1 MSANWD
7 AGLAACISA
16 LGTSVRAWA
25 KRIAVLAAPDIEPW
39 HTGKS
44 ELLSAGASPTRASA
58 APADTRPTGSKLN
71 LTPEV
76 IGAERKV
83 TAARPAAQAQA
94 NRTRLAKDA
103 FMMPLQMPG
112 DGAHPSTLPEANL
125 PFMTLQWRG
134 GADCFVHRS
143 GLHLSCRSFPC
154 AWWVDARGKLLS
166 SASGTIGVR
175 RRRI

>member
-1 MSANWD
+1 
-7 AGLAACISA
+7 

-44 ELLSAGASPTRASA
+44 ELLGAGATPTRASA
-58 APADTRPTGSKLN
+58 APADTRPTGSKLK
-71 LTPEV
+71 LTPEA

-83 TAARPAAQAQA
+83 TTVRPAAQAQA
-94 NRTRLAKDA
+94 NCTRLAKDA
-103 FMMPLQMPG
+103 FMIPLQMSG
-112 DGAHPSTLPEANL
+112 DGAQPSALPEANL
-125 PFMTLQWRG
+125 PFMTLQWCG
-134 GADCFVHRS
+134 GDCFVDRS
-143 GLHLSCRSFPC
+143 GLHLPCRSLPC
-154 AWWVDARGKLLS
+154 AWWVDARGELLS